1 MPARGERTGSSAGRG
16 ARGQAGRPDWRRLL
30 AGASP
35 REVLA
40 RIVQGD
46 PLGLRAV
53 VARRLRE
60 RALFCD
66 ADAVQ
71 LRALARCARYAGR
84 YTGRPALAEWLST
97 HVDAALDDLLEEG
110 DRATAAA
117 SDGHGAFVDL
127 AAPLGLSPERMRA
140 GCATFNRLAHDDRE
154 AFFRLVIE
162 MHSLDECATVEGV
175 SGSEYARRARRALD
189 VLSKP
194 ESHLEGGSL

>member
-1 MPARGERTGSSAGRG
+1 MPARGGQTGPRSAVKSPVC
-16 ARGQAGRPDWRRLL
+16 AQPDWRRLL

-53 VARRLRE
+53 VAQRLLE

-71 LRALARCARYAGR
+71 LRALARCARYANR
-84 YTGRPALAEWLST
+84 YRGRPALGQWLAT
-97 HVDAALDDLLEEG
+97 QVDAALDELID
-110 DRATAAA
+110 DDAAA
-117 SDGHGAFVDL
+117 NAGGHDAFADL
-127 AAPLGLSPERMRA
+127 ASPLGLSPDRMRA
-140 GCATFNRLAHDDRE
+140 GCAVFNRLAAEDRE

-162 MHSLDECATVEGV
+162 MHSLDECAGKQGV

-189 VLSKP
+189 VFGTPPQELD
-194 ESHLEGGSL
+194 GGTR